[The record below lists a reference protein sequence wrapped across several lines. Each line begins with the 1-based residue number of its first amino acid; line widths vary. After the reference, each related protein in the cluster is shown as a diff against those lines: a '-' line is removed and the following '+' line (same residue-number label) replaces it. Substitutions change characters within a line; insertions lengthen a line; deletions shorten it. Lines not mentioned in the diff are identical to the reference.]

1 MNTKNRILIAVDDS
15 KASMRAVNYVA
26 NITAGKR
33 DFIICLLNVVGPLP
47 PELMEF
53 GGSEYPERKEK
64 LEKELKDKREQ
75 WIEKAKT
82 KALSILKK
90 AKSTFKKARLPAKA
104 INTEFW
110 IDVNSKGLAG
120 DILDAG
126 RLNKCNTVV
135 VGRKSFSWLKEVFHH
150 HVADELVRNAHNL
163 TVWVVE

>member
-1 MNTKNRILIAVDDS
+1 MNRNKRILVVVDDS
-15 KASMRAVNYVA
+15 KASRRAVSYVA
-26 NITAGKR
+26 SIIQAKR
-33 DFIICLLNVVGPLP
+33 QYAVCLLHVLRPLP

-53 GGSEYPERKEK
+53 GGSEDPEREEK
-64 LEKELKDKREQ
+64 LEKKLKDKREQ

-82 KALSILKK
+82 QALPILKK
-90 AKSTFKKARLPAKA
+90 AKSTFKKAGIPTNALK
-104 INTEFW
+104 TQFW
-110 IDVNSKGLAG
+110 IDTNGEGLAG

-135 VGRKSFSWLKEVFHH
+135 VGRKSFSWLKELFHH